1 MRARK
6 IRLRFLRAGLSAR
19 IDEGLQDLFLDHEG
33 HPPKMSETTKQQI
46 VEAIANDYPGIKN
59 MSDRD
64 QKAVVKWV
72 VNEHDQ

>member
-1 MRARK
+1 K
-6 IRLRFLRAGLSAR
+6 IMSFGLGYYGASNETSA
-19 IDEGLQDLFLDHEG
+19 ELDYDG

-46 VEAIANDYPGIKN
+46 VEAIANDYPEIKN

-72 VNEHDQ
+72 VNEHDRYKYVNYV

>member
-1 MRARK
+1 MS
-6 IRLRFLRAGLSAR
+6 FGLGYYGASNETSA
-19 IDEGLQDLFLDHEG
+19 ELDYDG

-46 VEAIANDYPGIKN
+46 VEAIANDYPEIKN

-72 VNEHDQ
+72 VNEHDRYKYVNYV